1 MFQLLIEL
9 EQKTVTVAASSRD
22 TDGHGVPHLGLTRRA
37 SFPYS
42 IIAPDVN
49 LISDEYVEVLA
60 LQRRFLVWVYVYL
73 LTRLLVADNVLV
85 YLPLGAKCLVRPDD
99 SCDIALDH
107 GGVFLGICHDAVL
120 TVRYSIHG
128 CNGQN
133 QARRQLR
140 FSERS
145 VDSNEGTSILPAELA
160 SFLIDFA
167 SAEQR
172 PPDVFHKP
180 FSDLVRTAA

>member
-1 MFQLLIEL
+1 M
-9 EQKTVTVAASSRD
+9 
-22 TDGHGVPHLGLTRRA
+22 
-37 SFPYS
+37 
-42 IIAPDVN
+42 N
-49 LISDEYVEVLA
+49 LIADEYVEVLA

-120 TVRYSIHG
+120 TVRYSVHG
-128 CNGQN
+128 GNGQN

-140 FSERS
+140 FAERA
-145 VDSNEGTSILPAELA
+145 VDTNEGTSILPAELA
-160 SFLIDFA
+160 RILVNLA
-167 SAEQR
+167 STKQR
-172 PPDVFHKP
+172 SPDVFHKP
-180 FSDLVRTAA
+180 FSDFVRTAA